1 MKKSNRFLAY
11 ILSLS
16 MLLPIA
22 TVPAHAANIPVTTD
36 EAVYVN
42 MDYYGAITGN
52 VVLSKAVVSM
62 AIGNSRYGLIKGY
75 EHVGV

>member
-11 ILSLS
+11 ILSLT

-42 MDYYGAITGN
+42 MDYYGAITGTS
-52 VVLSKAVVSM
+52 VVKGCSLN
-62 AIGNSRYGLIKGY
+62 GNR
-75 EHVGV
+75 

>member
-11 ILSLS
+11 ILSLT

-22 TVPAHAANIPVTTD
+22 TVPAH

-42 MDYYGAITGN
+42 MDYYGAITGTS
-52 VVLSKAVVSM
+52 VVKGCSLN
-62 AIGNSRYGLIKGY
+62 GNREFTDYGS
-75 EHVGV
+75 